1 MGIRDAGSIRRLL
14 DIPETEI
21 VVAVIAIGKAGE
33 EPARPKRKE
42 IEEITKF
49 F

>member
-1 MGIRDAGSIRRLL
+1 MGIRDADSIRKLL
-14 DIPETEI
+14 GIPQEEI
-21 VVAVIAIGKAGE
+21 IVSVIAIGKAGE
-33 EPARPKRKE
+33 EPARPKRRE